1 MNSKK
6 KKQNISKKT
15 ATNRNKSAS
24 LIVSVFNFLS
34 ILIDSGKTKWVDI
47 TDSTVDAKQVEETR
61 DEGIQ
66 FVNKSKRREKE
77 ERSQSRLI

>member
-6 KKQNISKKT
+6 KKQNILKKT

-47 TDSTVDAKQVEETR
+47 TDSTVDVKQVEETR

-66 FVNKSKRREKE
+66 FVNKNKRREKE

>member
-6 KKQNISKKT
+6 KKENTSKKT

>member
-47 TDSTVDAKQVEETR
+47 TDSTVDVKQVEETR
-61 DEGIQ
+61 DEGIH
-66 FVNKSKRREKE
+66 S
-77 ERSQSRLI
+77 

>member
-47 TDSTVDAKQVEETR
+47 TDSTVDVKQVEETR

-66 FVNKSKRREKE
+66 FVNKNKRREKE

>member
-6 KKQNISKKT
+6 KKENTSKKT

-47 TDSTVDAKQVEETR
+47 TDSTVDVKQVEETR

-66 FVNKSKRREKE
+66 FVNKNKRREKE